1 MGHGDSINYQ
11 QPKEVEYLHGI
22 HVVKIVSGNY
32 HSVALSN
39 IGQIYSWGSESN
51 GGLGLGNH
59 KYASNIPRLIITTH
73 FTHEIKSIF
82 CGPDCSSI
90 LLENGEFYSCGKNTN
105 NKLGFGVTV
114 GKSMFLVSRFSI
126 NSNNL
131 LKPFQRKVKVLK
143 KPVKDLSFSEL
154 NSAYLIEGGYVVT
167 LGDNSYGQRGLGK
180 KIYLNKNRL
189 RDILQNRSLQ
199 QSGCTNTC
207 DWNQI

>member
-1 MGHGDSINYQ
+1 MGFLLIQLFEARNKRFISEH
-11 QPKEVEYLHGI
+11 LHGI

-59 KYASNIPRLIITTH
+59 KYCSYIPRLVVTTH
-73 FTHEIKSIF
+73 LTQPIKSIF

-90 LLENGEFYSCGKNTN
+90 LLENGEFYSCGKNSN
-105 NKLGFGVTV
+105 NKLGFGIAV
-114 GKSMFLVSRFSI
+114 GKSMFLVSLSRSYLQYFI
-126 NSNNL
+126 W
-131 LKPFQRKVKVLK
+131 KKFQRKVKTLK
-143 KPVKDLSFSEL
+143 KPVKDLSFSEF

-180 KIYLNKNRL
+180 KFYLN
-189 RDILQNRSLQ
+189 
-199 QSGCTNTC
+199 
-207 DWNQI
+207 